1 MLGNHTVDLIAPQPK
16 AKHGDPLLV
25 DLDEVTVTGC
35 YMQQASTVETID
47 GRNTV
52 VSVWD
57 LFMPPGVAISALHRV
72 RWRGDLYDVDGD
84 PTPWDDG
91 QGVAHHIE
99 VRLRRVTG

>member
-1 MLGNHTVDLIAPQPK
+1 VLGNHTVDLIAPRPK
-16 AKHGDPLLV
+16 GLHGDPLPT
-25 DLDEVTVTGC
+25 DPDEVQVSGC
-35 YMQQASTVETID
+35 YMQQASTVENTD

-57 LFMPPGVAISALHRV
+57 LFLPPGVTVTALHRV
-72 RWRGDLYDVDGD
+72 RWRGDLYEVDGD

-91 QGVAHHIE
+91 QSVAHHVE